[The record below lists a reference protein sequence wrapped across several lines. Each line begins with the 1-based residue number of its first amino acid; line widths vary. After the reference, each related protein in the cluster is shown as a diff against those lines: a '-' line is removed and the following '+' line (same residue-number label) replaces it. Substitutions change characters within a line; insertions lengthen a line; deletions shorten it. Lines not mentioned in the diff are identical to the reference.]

1 MYQKCF
7 KSKFT
12 SFVSKVVLLDV
23 LIFLYL
29 SQVHVDLID
38 VLRDKLRIRLANRIF
53 WLILNQQSFEK
64 NCIKCHKKV
73 SY

>member
-64 NCIKCHKKV
+64 KLYQV
-73 SY
+73 S